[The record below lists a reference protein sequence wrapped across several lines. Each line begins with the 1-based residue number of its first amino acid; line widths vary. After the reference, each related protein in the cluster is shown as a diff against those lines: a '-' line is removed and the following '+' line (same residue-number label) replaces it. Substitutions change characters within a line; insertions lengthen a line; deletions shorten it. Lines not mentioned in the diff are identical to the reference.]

1 MGYIVCNPTTEQWV
15 AVPSSGVTSH
25 VHSAIGIIFNPA
37 ASPHF
42 HLVRIWQKHCPG
54 VGFEVRAYSS
64 ETRGWSDCVS
74 DRLVNVGWGTA
85 RSGRIAFVNGMMYFI
100 MWKCINQIVAIS
112 REGKPSIIPLPDG
125 NLPLTLFV
133 PQSQGRLHCMSRHL
147 GNSCP
152 MTEGGLSIWVL
163 EDYDAGHWV
172 LKHSVSSSELFGKM
186 CRFSFSVVSIH
197 PDCGVFFIRYCDWNG
212 DRQWKLLSY
221 DMHSK

>member
-1 MGYIVCNPTTEQWV
+1 MKNIKLLGSCNGLVLFEHRSDPASIPSYAVCNPATEQWV

-133 PQSQGRLHCMSRHL
+133 PQSQGRLHC
-147 GNSCP
+147 
-152 MTEGGLSIWVL
+152 I
-163 EDYDAGHWV
+163 A
-172 LKHSVSSSELFGKM
+172 
-186 CRFSFSVVSIH
+186 
-197 PDCGVFFIRYCDWNG
+197 
-212 DRQWKLLSY
+212 
-221 DMHSK
+221 